1 MRRIQGSGVEV
12 LSVDPGSASDVAGVE
27 AGDVITT
34 IGDIASPTAA
44 QIRSAFAA
52 VKRGDV
58 VIAALTRGAEHRVV
72 TLQR

>member
-1 MRRIQGSGVEV
+1 MRFIIAIIQTGFIFL
-12 LSVDPGSASDVAGVE
+12 LSNITVDAL
-27 AGDVITT
+27 I